1 MGFFYIIGDE
11 LAGYVVGL
19 ITGGIFAFF
28 ALRIPWT
35 MLKRF
40 LGAVGNAFKAL
51 MTNDTVAPLNTTRTG
66 SLSEEAGPW
75 KGSKGVGT
83 ALRAVAAAAL
93 VLVVS
98 VLEFFSFLF

>member
-1 MGFFYIIGDE
+1 M
-11 LAGYVVGL
+11 GL

-28 ALRIPWT
+28 ALRILWSI
-35 MLKRF
+35 LKRF

-51 MTNDTVAPLNTTRTG
+51 MTNDTVAPLNATRAG

-83 ALRAVAAAAL
+83 ARNAVAAAAL